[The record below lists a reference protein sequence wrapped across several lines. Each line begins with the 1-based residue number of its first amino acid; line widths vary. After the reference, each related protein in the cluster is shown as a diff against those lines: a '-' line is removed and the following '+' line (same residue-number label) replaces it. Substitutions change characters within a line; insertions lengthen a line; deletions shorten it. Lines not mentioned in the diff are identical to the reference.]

1 MGWHFRRYLE
11 YEETK
16 TRKMISEKELI
27 KFLLKFITPYK
38 YSIIF
43 LILLSLINLAT
54 GLVTPYLTKI
64 LIDEYIVNKNYTGFI
79 FILAIFIL
87 IAVINFLSSSLNTY
101 YLAKVGQGILY
112 SMRSKMYGHLL
123 RLRLE
128 YFKKN
133 ETGAIISRIIN
144 DVDAVSDIITSGAI
158 STFIN
163 VLSISGSI
171 IIMYEMNVELTL
183 ISLTIIPLIVLTS
196 YIFSRW
202 TRRAY
207 KKTREK
213 IAKVTTSIEQTVSGA
228 KVSQAFVRRKKIDI
242 QKFEETNREYL
253 RASMEANK
261 LFSSISPIMNLIR
274 AGGIA
279 LLLWYGGMMILN
291 NRLTIG
297 TLIAFYAYTERF
309 FGPVISLTMFYNT
322 IQSALAASERIYE
335 FLHEDIERDRPNAIE
350 LDKVKGKIEYRHVYF
365 SYDSETPLF
374 KDFNL
379 NINPGETIAIV
390 GPTGAGK
397 TSLIKLLFRFHEIN
411 GGVILLDNIDTRN
424 IKLSSLRSHIGLV
437 LQEDYLFKGTVL
449 ENIRIGNPSASID
462 EVKRVVKELGIEE
475 FIESLPNGY
484 NTSVLEGGKNL
495 SAGQR
500 QLIAFARALL
510 SNPKILVLDEAT
522 SSVDPYTEK
531 LIQNALEKMIKDK
544 TCIIIAHRLST
555 VRLADRIVV
564 LSDGRVV
571 EEGTHEELLKKKGLY
586 AKLYYEQL
594 GKSMI
599 EAVSG

>member
-16 TRKMISEKELI
+16 TRKMVPEKELI

-38 YSIIF
+38 YLIIF

-54 GLVTPYLTKI
+54 GLATPYLTKI
-64 LIDEYIVNKNYTGFI
+64 LIDEYIVSKNYNGFI

-112 SMRSKMYGHLL
+112 SMRCKMYRHLL

-158 STFIN
+158 NTFIN

-213 IAKVTTSIEQTVSGA
+213 IARVTTSIEQTVSGA
-228 KVSQAFVRRKKIDI
+228 KVSQAFVRRRKIDI

-253 RASMEANK
+253 QASMEANK

-365 SYDSETPLF
+365 SYDSETLLF

-379 NINPGETIAIV
+379 SINPGETIAIV

-411 GGVILLDNIDTRN
+411 GGAILLDNIDIRN

-449 ENIRIGNPSASID
+449 ENIRIGDPSAGID

-571 EEGTHEELLKKKGLY
+571 EEGTHEELLKKRGLY

-594 GKSMI
+594 DKSMI
-599 EAVSG
+599 EAVSS

>member
-1 MGWHFRRYLE
+1 
-11 YEETK
+11 
-16 TRKMISEKELI
+16 
-27 KFLLKFITPYK
+27 
-38 YSIIF
+38 
-43 LILLSLINLAT
+43 
-54 GLVTPYLTKI
+54 
-64 LIDEYIVNKNYTGFI
+64 
-79 FILAIFIL
+79 
-87 IAVINFLSSSLNTY
+87 
-101 YLAKVGQGILY
+101 
-112 SMRSKMYGHLL
+112 
-123 RLRLE
+123 
-128 YFKKN
+128 
-133 ETGAIISRIIN
+133 
-144 DVDAVSDIITSGAI
+144 
-158 STFIN
+158 
-163 VLSISGSI
+163 
-171 IIMYEMNVELTL
+171 
-183 ISLTIIPLIVLTS
+183 
-196 YIFSRW
+196 
-202 TRRAY
+202 
-207 KKTREK
+207 
-213 IAKVTTSIEQTVSGA
+213 
-228 KVSQAFVRRKKIDI
+228 
-242 QKFEETNREYL
+242 
-253 RASMEANK
+253 
-261 LFSSISPIMNLIR
+261 
-274 AGGIA
+274 
-279 LLLWYGGMMILN
+279 
-291 NRLTIG
+291 
-297 TLIAFYAYTERF
+297 
-309 FGPVISLTMFYNT
+309 MFYNT

-411 GGVILLDNIDTRN
+411 GGAILLDNIDIRN

-437 LQEDYLFKGTVL
+437 LQEDYLFKGSVL
-449 ENIRIGNPSASID
+449 ENIRIGDPSASID

-475 FIESLPNGY
+475 FIELLPNGY

-571 EEGTHEELLKKKGLY
+571 EEGTHEELLKKRGLY